1 MRDVDLGQP
10 WRWTCKCVWQ
20 NLIAMRYTHT
30 LLLAIGL
37 VCLMPV
43 DVLAERGKL
52 KADCIIQIKG
62 TKGGQTRLTV
72 MPGTTP
78 AYVLTPTNLHFVLDL
93 ALDETYLLT
102 FEHPNCVTKQ
112 LYVDASVPL
121 NKRTGDFDFPLKVVL
136 ERHDEPFTYAGP
148 VGFIYYEH
156 GLTDFSYHTEYA
168 ININKRFDERMAEL
182 ERTGVD
188 PRSATL
194 GYTASTSP
202 VTPATAA
209 PPKEETP
216 ITPWSTVAPTVAHVA
231 PKVHR
236 LGSPESPASPKDV
249 EVVPAVMVEPRVP
262 ELPVLVPVVTQA
274 ASALPAMQV
283 RHVDVSAAID
293 VAPHVDQSMSPSGT
307 AEPRPDF
314 SWELIVEE
322 RRLTTVIRLTDEEYR
337 STEYRRVLHSSG
349 AAYYFQDGRSISEHS
364 YRQGTEMVRDLAIT
378 AENDAHSLQ

>member
-1 MRDVDLGQP
+1 
-10 WRWTCKCVWQ
+10 
-20 NLIAMRYTHT
+20 MRYTHT

-43 DVLAERGKL
+43 DALAERGKL

-93 ALDETYLLT
+93 VLDEIYLLT

-121 NKRTGDFDFPLKVVL
+121 NQRTGEFDFPLKVVL
-136 ERHDEPFTYAGP
+136 EHHKDPFTYAGP

-156 GLTDFSYHTEYA
+156 GLADFSYHTEYA

-188 PRSATL
+188 PRSASQ

-202 VTPATAA
+202 VIPVSVV
-209 PPKEETP
+209 PQQEDVP
-216 ITPWSTVAPTVAHVA
+216 ISAWSTVAPTVAHVA

-236 LGSPESPASPKDV
+236 LGGTDSPATPK
-249 EVVPAVMVEPRVP
+249 EEEEAPAVAAVPRVT
-262 ELPVLVPVVTQA
+262 ELPVLVPVVPQA
-274 ASALPAMQV
+274 ASSLPVMEV
-283 RHVDVSAAID
+283 RHVVVPAAMD
-293 VAPHVDQSMSPSGT
+293 LPPHVDPGMSPRGT
-307 AEPRPDF
+307 AKPHPDF

-322 RRLTTVIRLTDEEYR
+322 RRLTTVIRLTNEEHR

-364 YRQGTEMVRDLAIT
+364 YRQGTELVRNISVT